1 MDTAPVLSSAPAA
14 VAEIWLPA
22 DNTLKLGAM
31 MLRIPTYLAE
41 SKISGAGLGV
51 FCKTFVSAG
60 TIIWTFH
67 AGFDYIVDE
76 LPQDEIQR
84 DFVLKY
90 GYLPI
95 AGEKG
100 WVMCADNARFFNHSD
115 DPTCLDFGPHTT
127 ARYDLAPGTEL
138 TSDYRSF
145 CRDPFLGFPAHH
157 TARQMEHA

>member
-1 MDTAPVLSSAPAA
+1 M
-14 VAEIWLPA
+14 
-22 DNTLKLGAM
+22 
-31 MLRIPTYLAE
+31 RIPTYLAD

-51 FCKTFVSAG
+51 FCKKFVSAG

-76 LPQDEIQR
+76 MPQDEIQR

-127 ARYDLAPGTEL
+127 ARYDLGAGTEL

-145 CRDPFLGFPAHH
+145 CRDPFQGFPDHH
-157 TARQMEHA
+157 TSRRMEPA

>member
-1 MDTAPVLSSAPAA
+1 
-14 VAEIWLPA
+14 
-22 DNTLKLGAM
+22 
-31 MLRIPTYLAE
+31 LRIPTYLAD

-51 FCKTFVSAG
+51 FCKKFVSAG

-127 ARYDLAPGTEL
+127 ARYDLGAGTEL

-145 CRDPFLGFPAHH
+145 CRDPFQCFPDHH
-157 TARQMEHA
+157 TARRMEPA

>member
-1 MDTAPVLSSAPAA
+1 MLSSAPAA

-41 SKISGAGLGV
+41 SKISGTGLGV
-51 FCKTFVSAG
+51 FCKEFVSAG

-90 GYLPI
+90 GYMPI

-127 ARYDLAPGTEL
+127 ARYDLGAGTEL

-145 CRDPFLGFPAHH
+145 CRDPFQGFPDHH
-157 TARQMEHA
+157 TARRMEPA

>member
-22 DNTLKLGAM
+22 DKTLKLGAM

-51 FCKTFVSAG
+51 FCKEFVSAG

-145 CRDPFLGFPAHH
+145 CRDPFQGFPDHH
-157 TARQMEHA
+157 TARRMEPA

>member
-1 MDTAPVLSSAPAA
+1 HLSQNRTCGPPIQLFGS
-14 VAEIWLPA
+14 VCQ
-22 DNTLKLGAM
+22 
-31 MLRIPTYLAE
+31 
-41 SKISGAGLGV
+41 SGNSSV
-51 FCKTFVSAG
+51 
-60 TIIWTFH
+60 
-67 AGFDYIVDE
+67 GFDYIVDE
-76 LPQDEIQR
+76 LPQEKILR
-84 DFVLKY
+84 NFVLKY

-95 AGEKG
+95 TGEKG
-100 WVMCADNARFFNHSD
+100 WVMCADNARFVNHSD